1 MSKKSLAKKKK
12 AKKSKAGKS
21 SAKQV
26 TAVLDTATAEDI
38 SLESESAIAE
48 VMEKNSSAD
57 STESDIKTAVGTLE
71 PSEETAS
78 ESLDDTDESSDDDI
92 ALESNEEPND
102 SPSDESDNNEE
113 SEKSAGTE
121 SGKESAEEN
130 KPSAKRRLRIVL
142 TVLLIIVGII
152 LVPIASLLL
161 YGVIPHKTEIGKD
174 VSLPLRDVSVFNY
187 FCEVKTDLDEIDT
200 SVLGKHP
207 LELEFFG
214 FIPVNSSI
222 VVRDSKAPR
231 ITTQTLCVPRGTE
244 VFPEEF
250 ISQAYDMT
258 ELTYRFMHQVDT
270 ENGGTVTVR
279 AVDECGNKT
288 TATAELI
295 VNDRLTHCE
304 TELGTLKAVLADRLL
319 KFEWLSDLD
328 FDNVDF
334 SQCGTY
340 RVKGKLNGASC
351 LFNVTIVDTTAPKAD
366 VIAYDILL
374 GQTLSPEDFTENILD
389 RSEVTQ
395 RFETEPDF
403 EKLGIQEISVILE
416 DIYENATLLET
427 KVNIHDIAA
436 SFLIEAGTSTE
447 VFKDKLFA
455 HMDTQSPLPRL
466 ADDIIIEQFGI
477 GAHEITLI
485 GEYSHIPIE
494 LIVEDTVPP
503 MLAIKPTNVYLGTTP
518 NANDF
523 ITSCIDASPVT
534 FTFSETVD
542 TSNMGEQTVTIIAT
556 DEAGNF
562 TSMSTS
568 MYVIKDTTKPVIYGV
583 KPIVAYEGETVL
595 YRNGVYASDDRDG
608 NVAVTVNSSSVN
620 NSVAGTYYVTYT
632 ASDSS
637 GNTRTAT
644 TTVTIMAISR
654 QSVDDLADQV
664 LAKIVTDSMTDREK
678 AHAIYNWCR
687 QNIRYSSITS
697 HLMGHF
703 NKAAYTGFTKHY
715 GNCYTYYAVASAL
728 LSRVGIENIEI
739 HRNDPT
745 RPHYWNLVKM
755 DGSWYHFDTCPQ
767 PSPHR
772 LKVFLLK
779 DSEVRAFPLSY
790 YYDFDASQFPP
801 TP

>member
-1 MSKKSLAKKKK
+1 MSKKALAKKKK
-12 AKKSKAGKS
+12 AKRSKA
-21 SAKQV
+21 ANNTVKQV
-26 TAVLDTATAEDI
+26 TATPDTVKAEDI
-38 SLESESAIAE
+38 STEAESAAAQVTQE
-48 VMEKNSSAD
+48 ASSAD
-57 STESDIKTAVGTLE
+57 TEIKTSVATLD
-71 PSEETAS
+71 PSDEAAS
-78 ESLDDTDESSDDDI
+78 ESLNATEEKSDASTADEVTEESSDI
-92 ALESNEEPND
+92 PSGESVAKAEAE
-102 SPSDESDNNEE
+102 PSDDAEPDKESESD
-113 SEKSAGTE
+113 K
-121 SGKESAEEN
+121 EN
-130 KPSAKRRLRIVL
+130 KTSAKRKLRTALIVI
-142 TVLLIIVGII
+142 LIIIGII
-152 LVPIASLLL
+152 LLPIVSLLL
-161 YGVIPHKTEIGKD
+161 YGVMPHKTEIGKD
-174 VSLPLRDVSVFNY
+174 ASLPLRDVTVFNY
-187 FCEVKTDLDEIDT
+187 FCEVKTDLDKIDT

-214 FIPVNSSI
+214 FIPVNSSL

-250 ISQAYDMT
+250 ISQANDMT
-258 ELTYRFMHQVDT
+258 ELTYRFMHKADT

-319 KFEWLSDLD
+319 KFEWLSDLN
-328 FDNVDF
+328 FDSVDF

-340 RVKGKLNGASC
+340 RIKGKLNGASC

-366 VIAYDILL
+366 VLEYDILL
-374 GQTLSPEDFTENILD
+374 GQTLSPEDFTENIFD

-395 RFETEPDF
+395 RFDAEPDF
-403 EKLGIQEISVILE
+403 DKLGVQNISVILE
-416 DIYENATLLET
+416 DTYGNTTLLET
-427 KVNIHDIAA
+427 KVNIHNIAS

-447 VFKDKLFA
+447 VFKGELFS
-455 HMDTQSPLPRL
+455 HMDVQSPLPRL
-466 ADDIIIEQFGI
+466 ADDIIIEQLGI
-477 GAHEITLI
+477 GTHELTLI
-485 GEYSHIPIE
+485 GEYSHIPIK
-494 LIVEDTVPP
+494 LTVEDTVPP
-503 MLAIKPTNVYLGTTP
+503 VLAVKPTNVYLGTTP
-518 NANDF
+518 DASDF
-523 ITSCIDASPVT
+523 ITSCIDASPVS
-534 FTFSETVD
+534 FTFSESAD
-542 TSNMGEQTVTIIAT
+542 TSYIGEQTVTIIAT

-568 MYVIKDTTKPVIYGV
+568 MYVIKDTTKPIIYGV
-583 KPIVAYEGETVL
+583 KPITAYEGETIL
-595 YRNGVYASDDRDG
+595 YRNGVYTSDDRDG
-608 NVAVTVNSSSVN
+608 SVAVTVNSSAVN

-654 QSVDDLADQV
+654 QSVNDLADQV
-664 LAKIVTDSMTDREK
+664 LAKIVTDSMTDRDK

-703 NKAAYTGFTKHY
+703 NKAAYTGFTKRY

-739 HRNDPT
+739 HRNDPN

-755 DGSWYHFDTCPQ
+755 DGAWYHFDTCPQ

-790 YYDFDASQFPP
+790 YYDFDASKFPP